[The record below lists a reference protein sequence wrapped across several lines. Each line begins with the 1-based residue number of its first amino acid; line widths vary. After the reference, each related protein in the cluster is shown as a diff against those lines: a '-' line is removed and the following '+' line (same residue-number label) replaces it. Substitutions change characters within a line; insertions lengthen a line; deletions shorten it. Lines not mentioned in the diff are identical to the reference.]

1 MVRTPHSPE
10 GGEGAASWAGKAGIL
25 GKVLAWAWEEAGSVG
40 QLQLEPQEVSELGL
54 PDPEDSGHWICQWIL
69 RWGLSRNP
77 QGFRSFVK
85 VDSKLC

>member
-54 PDPEDSGHWICQWIL
+54 PDPEDSALDMSVDTKVGAVQEPSRFQVICKS
-69 RWGLSRNP
+69 GL
-77 QGFRSFVK
+77 
-85 VDSKLC
+85 